1 MTETS
6 APAENPI
13 GGTSGPG
20 SGFHIKSFSDYVAVF
35 QRRWKLMVVAFV
47 VVFLPGIFY
56 AYSMPPMYRSTA
68 TFLIQQQTIRQDI
81 VQTTVTGY
89 TEEQI
94 REVGQRV
101 MSTSNLR
108 PIIEKYN
115 VFPDVNKTSIGE
127 AIRELKR
134 NTSYVPAT
142 AEVINPRTGRPM
154 LATVTFDISF
164 EYADPQT
171 AQQVA
176 SELTDLY
183 VKEYEG
189 SRSDQVQ
196 ATIDFLE
203 ADVDRNLVE
212 VESTGQALADFR
224 ARQSSNL
231 PAMGN
236 YQFQLVERTERQIDA
251 LDDELREIRDR
262 KIQLEG
268 ELRGL
273 VPFGPTYDEDGNPI
287 YGSGERLSE
296 LRRERLRLLSLY
308 SAEHPDIVRIDREI
322 EALSGTSGSGSTV
335 YELQAQVDLSRSEL
349 LAARQRY
356 SDDHPD
362 VRQKTRELQTLETQL
377 AQARQQPASIESTNP
392 QVQQLQQL
400 IDAAATDIRALSR
413 RRSELVAKLE
423 ESESKIAQQ
432 PAIMREF
439 TELTRDNG
447 QALDRYNEA
456 LDKLDEARMAERLES
471 GGSGQRFV
479 LIGDPQVPSEPYQPI
494 RTAVIIL
501 VVVLGTGAGIVLATI
516 IDSLDSTVKSSRD
529 ILVITGAPAL
539 AVVPFLENLAER
551 RMRTGKNVAVI
562 GLLLA
567 SIAAAIAISQ
577 TSG

>member
-176 SELTDLY
+176 SELADLY
-183 VKEYEG
+183 VKEYER

-212 VESTGQALADFR
+212 VDAKFSSKANYADWFRLAPLTT
-224 ARQSSNL
+224 S
-231 PAMGN
+231 M
-236 YQFQLVERTERQIDA
+236 
-251 LDDELREIRDR
+251 EI
-262 KIQLEG
+262 QYMAAANG
-268 ELRGL
+268 S
-273 VPFGPTYDEDGNPI
+273 PNCA
-287 YGSGERLSE
+287 GSGCACCRFTARSIRILSE
-296 LRRERLRLLSLY
+296 L
-308 SAEHPDIVRIDREI
+308 
-322 EALSGTSGSGSTV
+322 T
-335 YELQAQVDLSRSEL
+335 
-349 LAARQRY
+349 
-356 SDDHPD
+356 
-362 VRQKTRELQTLETQL
+362 
-377 AQARQQPASIESTNP
+377 
-392 QVQQLQQL
+392 
-400 IDAAATDIRALSR
+400 
-413 RRSELVAKLE
+413 AKL
-423 ESESKIAQQ
+423 
-432 PAIMREF
+432 RH
-439 TELTRDNG
+439 
-447 QALDRYNEA
+447 
-456 LDKLDEARMAERLES
+456 
-471 GGSGQRFV
+471 
-479 LIGDPQVPSEPYQPI
+479 
-494 RTAVIIL
+494 
-501 VVVLGTGAGIVLATI
+501 
-516 IDSLDSTVKSSRD
+516 
-529 ILVITGAPAL
+529 
-539 AVVPFLENLAER
+539 
-551 RMRTGKNVAVI
+551 
-562 GLLLA
+562 
-567 SIAAAIAISQ
+567 
-577 TSG
+577 